1 MQVQTPDYQI
11 FYGKTNITQDI
22 KPYLLE
28 LNYTDH
34 LSDQSDELSVRFE
47 DIARKWIR
55 NWFPTQGDELKVL
68 LGYQGEALVNLGA
81 FEIDEIE
88 WDYSPRSGSTVML
101 RALSTGISKAN
112 RTLQPKAYENTTLA
126 EIVRTV
132 AKKLG
137 LNVTGTVA
145 NVPIKRVTQYQERD
159 VEFLTR
165 LAHEYHHSFKIV
177 GKTLVFT
184 TMQSLEK
191 RKPAAQLDFTQ
202 VKSIR
207 LRDRIKEAVKNV
219 EVSGYDTKGKR
230 AIKAQKQ
237 SKPKRPSKKQAK
249 AHNADTLKIVTRGE
263 SQAQINARADA
274 ALSQQT
280 DEQQAG
286 NITVIGDPKLVA
298 GNTVMLTGMG
308 MFSGKYLIKSARHSY
323 TKSQGYTTQLEVKMI
338 EFIED
343 GTNAT
348 TNP

>member
-1 MQVQTPDYQI
+1 M
-11 FYGKTNITQDI
+11 
-22 KPYLLE
+22 
-28 LNYTDH
+28 
-34 LSDQSDELSVRFE
+34 
-47 DIARKWIR
+47 
-55 NWFPTQGDELKVL
+55 
-68 LGYQGEALVNLGA
+68 
-81 FEIDEIE
+81 
-88 WDYSPRSGSTVML
+88 
-101 RALSTGISKAN
+101 
-112 RTLQPKAYENTTLA
+112 
-126 EIVRTV
+126 
-132 AKKLG
+132 
-137 LNVTGTVA
+137 
-145 NVPIKRVTQYQERD
+145 
-159 VEFLTR
+159 
-165 LAHEYHHSFKIV
+165 
-177 GKTLVFT
+177 FT